1 MLYMYFSRRPLSM
14 LKNMV
19 SSVLDLAVSTTT
31 PAPRGRKGK
40 GGYEPTES
48 NLLVLGDAFMRRR
61 CETRDT
67 NNLYSYLYLE
77 RRA

>member
-48 NLLVLGDAFMRRR
+48 NLLLGDAFMRR

-67 NNLYSYLYLE
+67 NNLYSYFYLE